1 MALGDGELTRRV
13 LDDFETA
20 PIDERLKT
28 TLRFLRKLVHE
39 PEAVSAADIRP
50 MLAAGVSKEAAADAV
65 YVCFLFSIY
74 TRLADTLGWALLDD
88 AGYQASGRHL
98 LKRGYL

>member
-1 MALGDGELTRRV
+1 LGDGEVTRKV
-13 LDDFETA
+13 LEDFESA
-20 PIDERLKT
+20 PIDERLRT
-28 TLRFLRKLVHE
+28 TLRFLRKLALD
-39 PEAVSAADIRP
+39 PDAVTAEDVRP
-50 MLAAGVSKEAAADAV
+50 MLAAGVSREAVADAV

>member
-1 MALGDGELTRRV
+1 MALGDAELTRKV

-28 TLRFLRKLVHE
+28 TLRFLRKLVLE
-39 PEAVSAADIRP
+39 PEAVSAADVRP
-50 MLAAGVSKEAAADAV
+50 ILAAGVSKEAAADAV

>member
-1 MALGDGELTRRV
+1 V

-20 PIDERLKT
+20 PIDERLRSA
-28 TLRFLRKLVHE
+28 LRFLRKLVLD
-39 PEAVSAADIRP
+39 PDAVSADDARP
-50 MLAAGVSKEAAADAV
+50 MLAAGVSREAAADAV

-98 LKRGYL
+98 LRRGYR

>member
-1 MALGDGELTRRV
+1 V

-20 PIDERLKT
+20 PIDERLRS
-28 TLRFLRKLVHE
+28 TLRFLRKLVLD
-39 PEAVSAADIRP
+39 PDSVSPDDVRP
-50 MLAAGVSKEAAADAV
+50 MLVAGVSREAAADVV

-88 AGYQASGRHL
+88 AGYRASGRRL
-98 LKRGYL
+98 LQRGYR